1 MKSRRSRHI
10 PSMKMVSGFG
20 SAFIVMGSLFILPQ
34 TADAEVRTIRMP
46 EDMCNVLRE
55 EPLNERILEQVRNR
69 PDFARVLQYVENTC
83 GELGGLLIGPT
94 GSIAGA
100 PGAGGTTP
108 EGNNGLPDF
117 GGDGGNGGGP
127 IDDEGDDGQGGT
139 SGTTGGE
146 GGGPIDDE
154 GDDGLGGTLQTIDA
168 A

>member
-20 SAFIVMGSLFILPQ
+20 SAFIVMGTLFILPQ

-94 GSIAGA
+94 GSIAGPA
-100 PGAGGTTP
+100 NGGGSTP
-108 EGNNGLPDF
+108 EGDNGF
-117 GGDGGNGGGP
+117 P
-127 IDDEGDDGQGGT
+127 IDGIPVDD
-139 SGTTGGE
+139 GGE
-146 GGGPIDDE
+146 GPGGPCDDA
-154 GDDGLGGTLQTIDA
+154 GDNGCGGGLTLDVTELPSLTEIA
-168 A
+168 E